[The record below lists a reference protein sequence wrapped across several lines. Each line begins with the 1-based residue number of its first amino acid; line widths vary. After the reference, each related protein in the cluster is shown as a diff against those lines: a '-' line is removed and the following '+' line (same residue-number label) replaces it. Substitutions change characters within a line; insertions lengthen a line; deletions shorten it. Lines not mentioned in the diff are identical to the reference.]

1 MTPEMIQ
8 TLYKFGQFQYSCGN
22 YGGAADMLYHYR
34 VLVSNLRMKIFH
46 IWWKTADIFLGGANL
61 FLIIHAI

>member
-1 MTPEMIQ
+1 MIQ

-34 VLVSNLRMKIFH
+34 VLVCFHGESLHPDLVHLR
-46 IWWKTADIFLGGANL
+46 AL
-61 FLIIHAI
+61 

>member
-1 MTPEMIQ
+1 MTTEMIQ

-34 VLVSNLRMKIFH
+34 VLVCFH
-46 IWWKTADIFLGGANL
+46 GRPLHLDLALLLTL
-61 FLIIHAI
+61 

>member
-34 VLVSNLRMKIFH
+34 VLVSNLRIKRLAFDGKLPISY
-46 IWWKTADIFLGGANL
+46 LENL
-61 FLIIHAI
+61 TSS